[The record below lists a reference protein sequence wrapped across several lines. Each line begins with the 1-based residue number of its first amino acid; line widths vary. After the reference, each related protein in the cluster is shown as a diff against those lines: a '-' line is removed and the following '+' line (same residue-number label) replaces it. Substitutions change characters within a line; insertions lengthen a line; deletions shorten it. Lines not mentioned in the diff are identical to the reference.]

1 MGGYSGAFLLGGNG
15 NGSFRP
21 QVTLPASADPS
32 GVMTADFDGDGKP
45 DLVVLNKVGL
55 HVLLNRR

>member
-1 MGGYSGAFLLGGNG
+1 MADS
-15 NGSFRP
+15 RRCERCTP
-21 QVTLPASADPS
+21 PPDPS

-45 DLVVLNKVGL
+45 DLVVLNKAGL